1 MAGINVNQITS
12 TLAGLPDQAL
22 QQYAAMHKNDPYIM
36 SLAVSESN
44 RRKELRA
51 AGQGAQGM
59 QPQPKV
65 ADAAIAQMGAQP
77 MPEEMGIGQL
87 PAQNMQQMADGGIAG
102 YEGYDEGGMAYGQ
115 EPVMMMA
122 EGGVA
127 RYQAG
132 GGAQSLTGDIP
143 GFVAG
148 TSIFQTQPRPAEDE
162 PLFRRWAREFG
173 ESTEAKRVQ
182 EARIRAL
189 KGQPLSAEDQ
199 ARIANADKTKAA
211 ADMSAQDMAQFDA
224 ASNLYMTERAA
235 KQAAAKPKPA
245 APAAAKA
252 DTGRKASAPRAPAAR
267 PAAPAQSDAAR
278 FMAMQKAMGVDG
290 GQGLDTAQK
299 ELSSALMEA
308 AESNERE
315 VEKGIAARGKAGEG
329 REARLNK
336 REAGMGAQKSELQ
349 GLALLEAGLAI
360 MSTPGKLAEAVGKG
374 AQAGLKTYSA
384 GVKDLRA
391 AQEKLDEARDQLEEL
406 RRNEDNMTAKERRE
420 ARQGVKAA
428 QVKGKELGLQAAEK
442 MYGYKRADANA
453 IFAVESQ
460 GLLTDKEIQGR
471 KEAGQIAAG
480 PGYERNK
487 MLKAAQGDEAKL
499 RAEYGK
505 LQAKVMDTLSKD
517 ANYQTAN
524 PAMQSTMYT
533 NALRQAVSTNPF
545 LASYASGIGFSAA
558 PTGKVYDLTED

>member
-12 TLAGLPDQAL
+12 TLAKLPDQQL
-22 QQYAAMHKNDPYIM
+22 QQYAQMHKSDPYIM
-36 SLAVSESN
+36 SLAMSESN

-51 AGQGAQGM
+51 GGQGAQGGQAQPTVADQAIAGM
-59 QPQPKV
+59 APQPL
-65 ADAAIAQMGAQP
+65 
-77 MPEEMGIGQL
+77 PEEMGIGAL
-87 PAQNMQQMADGGIAG
+87 AAPNMQQMADGGIA
-102 YEGYDEGGMAYGQ
+102 GYDEGGMAYGQ
-115 EPVMMMA
+115 EPVTMMA

-127 RYQAG
+127 RYNGSQS
-132 GGAQSLTGDIP
+132 SLTGDIP

-148 TSIFQTQPRPAEDE
+148 TSIFQTQPSPSEDE

-182 EARIRAL
+182 EARVRAM
-189 KGQPLSAEDQ
+189 KGQPLSAADQ
-199 ARIANADKTKAA
+199 ERIKKADIVASDAA
-211 ADMSAQDMAQFDA
+211 AGAQDMAQFDA
-224 ASNLYMTERAA
+224 ASNLYMTERAT
-235 KQAAAKPKPA
+235 KQAANKPAPTPA
-245 APAAAKA
+245 APAP
-252 DTGRKASAPRAPAAR
+252 DMGRKVSGIGVPAARPAAR

-278 FMAMQKAMGVDG
+278 YATMQKEMGVDG
-290 GQGLDTAQK
+290 GQELGTAQK

-374 AQAGLKTYSA
+374 AQAGLRTYSA

-391 AQEKLDEARDQLEEL
+391 AQEKLDDARDQLEEL

-420 ARQGVKAA
+420 ARQGISAA

-442 MYGYKRADANA
+442 MYGYKREDVKAVFNA
-453 IFAVESQ
+453 SEQSRN
-460 GLLTDKEIQGR
+460 LDKELQGR
-471 KEAGQIAAG
+471 KEAAQIAAG
-480 PGYERNK
+480 PGYERNQ
-487 MLKAAQGDEAKL
+487 MLRAAQADETKKQ
-499 RAEYGK
+499 AEFGK

-517 ANYQTAN
+517 TNYQMAN
-524 PAMQSTMYT
+524 PTMQSVMYT
-533 NALRQAVSTNPF
+533 NALRQAVSSNPF
-545 LASYASGIGFSAA
+545 LAMHASGIGFSKA
-558 PTGKVYDLTED
+558 PTGKVFDLTED

>member
-1 MAGINVNQITS
+1 MAGINVNQLTS
-12 TLAGLPDQAL
+12 MLAKLQPDSAL
-22 QQYAAMHKNDPYIM
+22 QNYAQMHKNDPYIV
-36 SLAVSESN
+36 SLAASESN

-51 AGQGAQGM
+51 AGQAMQGM

-65 ADAAIAQMGAQP
+65 ADAAIAQMAPQEPVMMADGGLAA
-77 MPEEMGIGQL
+77 L

-102 YEGYDEGGMAYGQ
+102 YDGYDEGGMAYSQ

-199 ARIANADKTKAA
+199 ARIGKADTAAAANASA
-211 ADMSAQDMAQFDA
+211 AQDMAQFDA

-235 KQAAAKPKPA
+235 KQAADKPKPT
-245 APAAAKA
+245 APAAPKA
-252 DTGRKASAPRAPAAR
+252 DTGRKTSGIGAPAAR

-290 GQGLDTAQK
+290 GQELGTAQK

-336 REAGMGAQKSELQ
+336 REAGMGAQKNELQ

-374 AQAGLKTYSA
+374 AQAGLRTYSA

-471 KEAGQIAAG
+471 KDVAAMQERGANARAAQLPKEMQIAMALGTGKTDAERLESGMRRMQEVQAG
-480 PGYERNK
+480 KFNVSSSYADY
-487 MLKAAQGDEAKL
+487 LKAFA
-499 RAEYGK
+499 GK
-505 LQAKVMDTLSKD
+505 DTVTPPLTF
-517 ANYQTAN
+517 ANYAAQFG
-524 PAMQSTMYT
+524 
-533 NALRQAVSTNPF
+533 AVLPR
-545 LASYASGIGFSAA
+545 
-558 PTGKVYDLTED
+558 

>member
-1 MAGINVNQITS
+1 
-12 TLAGLPDQAL
+12 
-22 QQYAAMHKNDPYIM
+22 
-36 SLAVSESN
+36 
-44 RRKELRA
+44 
-51 AGQGAQGM
+51 
-59 QPQPKV
+59 
-65 ADAAIAQMGAQP
+65 
-77 MPEEMGIGQL
+77 
-87 PAQNMQQMADGGIAG
+87 
-102 YEGYDEGGMAYGQ
+102 MAYGQ

-182 EARIRAL
+182 EARVRAM
-189 KGQPLSAEDQ
+189 KGQPLSAADQ
-199 ARIANADKTKAA
+199 ERIKKADSAA
-211 ADMSAQDMAQFDA
+211 ASDVTAAQDMAQFDA

-252 DTGRKASAPRAPAAR
+252 DTGRKVSGPGAPAAR
-267 PAAPAQSDAAR
+267 PAAPAQSDVAR
-278 FMAMQKAMGVDG
+278 FMALQKAMGVDG
-290 GQGLDTAQK
+290 GQGLETAQK
-299 ELSSALMEA
+299 DLSAAVVEA

-315 VEKGIAARGKAGEG
+315 LEKEIAARGKAGEG

-336 REAGMGAQKSELQ
+336 REAGMGAQKKELQ

-442 MYGYKRADANA
+442 MYGYKRADASA
-453 IFAVESQ
+453 IFTVESQ
-460 GLLTDKEIQGR
+460 GVLTDKEIQGR
-471 KEAGQIAAG
+471 KDVAAMQERGANARAARTPAEIQMVERIMAEKKIPFSEALNYMTAAKRE
-480 PGYERNK
+480 PVSQE
-487 MLKAAQGDEAKL
+487 KL
-499 RAEYGK
+499 RADWLDPTKRMQIAQDYPNVKTFDDYALVMGAGTGGGAGGFK
-505 LQAKVMDTLSKD
+505 LVGV
-517 ANYQTAN
+517 
-524 PAMQSTMYT
+524 
-533 NALRQAVSTNPF
+533 R
-545 LASYASGIGFSAA
+545 
-558 PTGKVYDLTED
+558 